1 MWKEINGWRVL
12 FQERS
17 ILHTRR
23 LYESHCFTYFV
34 TTADGVYRLYE
45 AQQIDSAIS
54 EYHTQAGRI
63 HLGDSKENVLGV
75 LALTQQQV
83 PPESRRSSEAFTAEN
98 GVGGKSVVEICYFR
112 SARVPDGLNTDD
124 EFTPYIFRDGVL
136 TAIGWT
142 ALGGPKTFGKFPT
155 APSNIIVESSS
166 HPPKSNFTCMRT
178 GPFLNC
184 Q

>member
-1 MWKEINGWRVL
+1 MGGVSLSKKEVFCIHGDFMNRIASL
-12 FQERS
+12 
-17 ILHTRR
+17 IL
-23 LYESHCFTYFV
+23 LLPLISGCV
-34 TTADGVYRLYE
+34 VYRLYE

-75 LALTQQQV
+75 LAPIQQQV

-98 GVGGKSVVEICYFR
+98 GASGKSVVEIYYFR
-112 SARVPDGLNTDD
+112 SARVPDGLSTDD
-124 EFTPYIFRDGVL
+124 EFMPYTFRDGVL

-142 ALGGPKTFGKFPT
+142 ALGGPKTLGKVP
-155 APSNIIVESSS
+155 AASNNIIVESSYQP
-166 HPPKSNFTCMRT
+166 PPKTNFTCMRN